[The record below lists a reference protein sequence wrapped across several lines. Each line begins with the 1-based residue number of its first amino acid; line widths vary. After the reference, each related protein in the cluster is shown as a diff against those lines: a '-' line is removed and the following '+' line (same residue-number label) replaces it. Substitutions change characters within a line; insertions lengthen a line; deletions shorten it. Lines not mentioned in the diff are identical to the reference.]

1 MKNFADF
8 LKANKEKI
16 YEHAER
22 NTRRNKNGDAVIS
35 REESWFDEDEWDDY
49 YKEVIEF
56 DDSTARSMVR

>member
-16 YEHAER
+16 YEHAEK

-35 REESWFDEDEWDDY
+35 REEAWFDEDEWDDDE
-49 YKEVIEF
+49 YKMPPIMEQNKTT
-56 DDSTARSMVR
+56 S

>member
-22 NTRRNKNGDAVIS
+22 NTQRNKNGEAVIS
-35 REESWFDEDEWDDY
+35 RDDAWFDEDEWDDIGESALPRR
-49 YKEVIEF
+49 KPTVTGTL
-56 DDSTARSMVR
+56 S